1 MHQFHSRILFYI
13 KRNIF
18 NIIISNHKQA
28 KEKAMKEHET
38 KLGQL
43 ETYAMN
49 SAIEIQDKMQLI
61 EKSILEQKTIL
72 VRSQALAN
80 RYK

>member
-1 MHQFHSRILFYI
+1 
-13 KRNIF
+13 
-18 NIIISNHKQA
+18 
-28 KEKAMKEHET
+28 MKEHET